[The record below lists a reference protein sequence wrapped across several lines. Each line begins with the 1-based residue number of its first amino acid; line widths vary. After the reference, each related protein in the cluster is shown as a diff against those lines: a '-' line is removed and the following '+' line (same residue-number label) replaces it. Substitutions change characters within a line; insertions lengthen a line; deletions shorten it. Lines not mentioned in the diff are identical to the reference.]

1 MCVNAD
7 WVQNSINTHLEYFW
21 NFHFYHRSFLSL
33 LWYLYTP
40 CGGGEEPPS
49 CSILHST
56 NGQFYWFKWQKM
68 SPWIDINVFGGFKN
82 WQRSA
87 LTQQY
92 LLEQRREKL
101 QLQNYCRVHILKE
114 GNKRKYVEKDFWLL
128 AYLSSLILS
137 DLCTVPYNRTNP
149 K

>member
-1 MCVNAD
+1 MWGSMCVNAG
-7 WVQNSINTHLEYFW
+7 WVQNSINTHLEYFLDL
-21 NFHFYHRSFLSL
+21 HFYQRSFLSL
-33 LWYLYTP
+33 LGYLSTP

-82 WQRSA
+82 WQSSA

-92 LLEQRREKL
+92 LLGA
-101 QLQNYCRVHILKE
+101 KE
-114 GNKRKYVEKDFWLL
+114 GKAAAAELLQSPHLKRRQQKGICGKGFLTFGL
-128 AYLSSLILS
+128 FILF
-137 DLCTVPYNRTNP
+137 DIERPLHCAI
-149 K
+149 